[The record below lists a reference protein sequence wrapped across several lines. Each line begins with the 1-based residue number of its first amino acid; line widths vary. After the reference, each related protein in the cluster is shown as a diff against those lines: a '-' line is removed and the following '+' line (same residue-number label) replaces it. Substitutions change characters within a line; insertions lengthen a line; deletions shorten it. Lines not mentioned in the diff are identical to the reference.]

1 MSQTKAQLISDLV
14 QALNFTGTASAP
26 ANGLFLSA
34 SNQLKFATA
43 SIERLKIDGT
53 EVVVNDTGAS
63 VDFRIEGDTD
73 TNLFIV
79 DASADKIGIGAAPIT
94 TGAKLEISR
103 SLTDAFVDASDTIL
117 RLINTNNSA
126 NTNQTSLEFTTFTT
140 GVGADS
146 AIVSQAEDA
155 SGNCRLEFWTDTS
168 NGMTEK
174 MSIASNG
181 TVTVVGNLDVGA
193 GLDVTGTTT
202 SGYLT
207 LSAVN
212 PNITFTDTNDNPDF
226 KLEANSGQFK
236 IIDSTN
242 SADRLV
248 VNTDGHIDIAG
259 NVDFGAGIDVT
270 GSVAVSGSTDGV
282 LNLDTSDS
290 RGAFVR
296 FGQGGSFH
304 NMVGCADGLI
314 TSLDKEDLGI
324 RATDRIGFATNGDN
338 LKMTILSSGNVGI
351 GLIDPSTI
359 FHIKTFNPDVYL
371 ENTGTGTGQLRVGH
385 FTNGAFI
392 GTYSDDAGASDT
404 LRLGTHSGDT
414 RMQILTGG
422 QINIGD
428 DLTQTSRTVSIH
440 GGGNVGQLQVK
451 GTEADIWMYST
462 GPNAVWRLLG
472 STGANTHRF
481 RIYDSTNSKEPFF
494 IEGSSGTNT
503 SHVHINSGNLI
514 FDQAGTGI
522 DFSATGN
529 SGGSM
534 SSELLDDYEEGTW
547 SPILTDDGT
556 SGNSAS
562 SYTHQLGWYTKVG
575 NIENLQCRISG
586 ANTTGFNTPHSAFIK
601 NLPFAIKGSSNRLVI
616 GSLMLSNVNL
626 DGDTM
631 GIGILA
637 NVGAGSG
644 SDNHFFRLFQTKDNA
659 VWGDIEISQIPSGNH
674 EIQVNFTYRA
684 A

>member
-422 QINIGD
+422 QVNIGD

-494 IEGSSGTNT
+494 IDGSSGTNT

-575 NIENLQCRISG
+575 NLVNLQCRISG

>member
-117 RLINTNNSA
+117 RLINTNTSA

-494 IEGSSGTNT
+494 IDGSSGTNT

-575 NIENLQCRISG
+575 NLVNLQCRISG